1 MVNFTTRQGFFLY
14 SFDMDKEEKEKLDF
28 LLDLFDKSNLYDV
41 IKNSLTKENYQ
52 GRIRT
57 NPYNMMATI
66 LYAFMIDGGRLREI
80 ERSCKIS
87 LDYMYLMD
95 GETTSYVT
103 FSTFIN
109 EIIIPNIY
117 DIFGN
122 INKTMISEMN
132 LDIQDVFIDGSKFEA
147 NANKYKFVWKPN
159 KKYETLKNK
168 VAILLD
174 KYNIKPQKITAST
187 ISEAITRL
195 KGISL
200 ENGIDLSNIV
210 RGKGRKLNSTQ
221 RDYIDLQDYLIKLLK
236 YEEQIKICGDNRNSY
251 YKTDFDATAMCLKED
266 YYSGLGSNMHA
277 AYNVQFIVA
286 KGIILGV
293 YVCQDRNDY
302 LTLKPCVEQYR
313 NFYGS
318 YPTNACADAG
328 YGSCDNYDYIK
339 EKSIGNYIK
348 YPSWE
353 SERNGSAPQ
362 LFRLVNDDIICL
374 NNKIG
379 EKIEIEN
386 RHPKSKDASFYKFNG
401 CRKCAY
407 KTICKKRLKKKTDSF
422 RIAEINPKYVQHIQ
436 NVRTNL
442 LSPKGIELRVNRSI
456 QVEGD
461 FGNMKQNLSYS
472 RFRRRGISKVTA
484 EMILMAIGLNL
495 RKYLRFK
502 QTGTIPKFWIAPDDL
517 KPKELPKVK
526 IPKSDNKKQKSK
538 NKETRDSYKYKKRAA
553 KL

>member
-195 KGISL
+195 KGILL

-302 LTLKPCVEQYR
+302 LTLKY
-313 NFYGS
+313 
-318 YPTNACADAG
+318 
-328 YGSCDNYDYIK
+328 
-339 EKSIGNYIK
+339 
-348 YPSWE
+348 
-353 SERNGSAPQ
+353 
-362 LFRLVNDDIICL
+362 
-374 NNKIG
+374 
-379 EKIEIEN
+379 EKIN
-386 RHPKSKDASFYKFNG
+386 Y
-401 CRKCAY
+401 
-407 KTICKKRLKKKTDSF
+407 
-422 RIAEINPKYVQHIQ
+422 
-436 NVRTNL
+436 L
-442 LSPKGIELRVNRSI
+442 L
-456 QVEGD
+456 
-461 FGNMKQNLSYS
+461 
-472 RFRRRGISKVTA
+472 
-484 EMILMAIGLNL
+484 
-495 RKYLRFK
+495 
-502 QTGTIPKFWIAPDDL
+502 
-517 KPKELPKVK
+517 
-526 IPKSDNKKQKSK
+526 
-538 NKETRDSYKYKKRAA
+538 
-553 KL
+553 